1 VTSPTKAGI
10 GAWLLKCNP
19 NRWDLP
25 RFIRDGHRKIDSWTI
40 NLPSPRL
47 AVGQPVLFWVTGP
60 AKATPT
66 PGLWGAGVITG
77 QDLPVHSCEEHY
89 WLNPPSD
96 PRSSRWIAV
105 DIGLFDSPIPRPVL
119 AEDPRLHDLQILR
132 APVAGNPQPVTAR
145 HLEVIER
152 YLTPS
157 YTATYGPAAH
167 ARAIV
172 INEYRRQGWSV
183 ERAPDAGWDL
193 TCEHRSQVLR
203 IAVRSGDQ
211 ITIGRAEVT
220 AANDPRWRLVVVN
233 DGVLTEFDGAD
244 ALKRAQPIT
253 YEIRLR

>member
-1 VTSPTKAGI
+1 M
-10 GAWLLKCNP
+10 
-19 NRWDLP
+19 
-25 RFIRDGHRKIDSWTI
+25 
-40 NLPSPRL
+40 
-47 AVGQPVLFWVTGP
+47 
-60 AKATPT
+60 
-66 PGLWGAGVITG
+66 
-77 QDLPVHSCEEHY
+77 
-89 WLNPPSD
+89 
-96 PRSSRWIAV
+96 
-105 DIGLFDSPIPRPVL
+105 
-119 AEDPRLHDLQILR
+119 
-132 APVAGNPQPVTAR
+132 
-145 HLEVIER
+145 IER